1 MGTLRLET
9 GVPAATR
16 QGLIDLGWKLGPSDG
31 GFGGY
36 QAIQRFDGRYA
47 AASEM
52 RKDGLALAY

>member
-1 MGTLRLET
+1 VRLET
-9 GVPAATR
+9 GIPQATQNALAA
-16 QGLIDLGWKLGPSDG
+16 LGWRLGASDG

-36 QAIQRFDGRYA
+36 QAIERLPGRYG